1 MKPINHA
8 ILGLA
13 AILLAL
19 SLASATQAQTLPA
32 DLVPIAAS
40 DIPRLG
46 PTYYSIQK
54 LSLWPPLPFNWLSD
68 PNIVLYVSPSLG
80 INAIFVGDLDDDY
93 ARQAAEAQVL
103 RLASRAAANDAPSA
117 PGGDSGTGGYGSGS
131 DWSGGPWAY
140 GANDF

>member
-19 SLASATQAQTLPA
+19 SLASPTQGQSLPS

-54 LSLWPPLPFNWLSD
+54 L
-68 PNIVLYVSPSLG
+68 
-80 INAIFVGDLDDDY
+80 
-93 ARQAAEAQVL
+93 
-103 RLASRAAANDAPSA
+103 
-117 PGGDSGTGGYGSGS
+117 
-131 DWSGGPWAY
+131 
-140 GANDF
+140 